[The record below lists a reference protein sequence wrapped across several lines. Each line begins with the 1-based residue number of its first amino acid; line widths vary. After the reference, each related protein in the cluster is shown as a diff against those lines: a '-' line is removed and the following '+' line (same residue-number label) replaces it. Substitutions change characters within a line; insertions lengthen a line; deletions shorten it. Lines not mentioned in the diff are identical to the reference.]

1 MRTPLTSAARAIWLA
16 QRFSPNSPRYNFTRR
31 FDIRG
36 PVRPELLHQAI
47 RQAQQECQVFDV
59 RLDEDADGPYQEF
72 LEGPNT
78 GFLTLDLS
86 DRPDPGRAA
95 HAWIADR
102 MRLPMDLRDGPV
114 GEDVLLKLHDEHW
127 FWYSCYHHALV
138 DAAGLAILT
147 DRVDDL
153 YTALLHG
160 TAPRSRP
167 LGPAAVL
174 TAEEAE
180 YTASRQFEADR
191 AYWLEELAD
200 RPEPVT
206 PAVRSADD
214 YGDVLR
220 ASGALTEAD
229 MAALIRLG
237 RGLRTSWTAVAAAA
251 AAAYLHGMTGQR
263 DLVIAVPA
271 TGRRTEV
278 ALRTPG
284 MLANELPLRVR
295 VRPDVTLGQLITQ
308 TSKALAGLLS
318 HQRFPHET
326 LRRELGMS
334 GLRDRLFHVAL
345 DLVRTGDRTT
355 LGGQPCTVTS
365 LNGGPVGDLTI
376 ILHPAANGS
385 GQAVDLEANDARYD
399 GPDVAAH
406 AVRLP
411 SFLRQLAAA
420 GPDTPLARLQPA
432 TSAERDRVLRDIQ
445 PAGDPVPP
453 ATVAEMFARQVARNP
468 EAPAAEADGRTLTYR
483 QLADRVDRLAG
494 LLADRGVRRGA
505 FVAVALPRGLNT
517 LTSLLAVMRTGAVYL
532 PVDPGYPE
540 SRIEEMLADARP
552 QLLVTDGQDG
562 LPSHDGLPA
571 LVLDD
576 PSVAAA
582 LDTPGCPDTVANLP
596 GPTSGDPA
604 YMIYTSGSTGR
615 PKGVLVPHTGLA
627 AFTATQAEVVR
638 PRPGERV
645 LMVSSPSF
653 DPSMWELCVWL
664 AAGGCAVIAPPG
676 LLPGPQL
683 AEFVTEHRIGC
694 VGTVPSALAALPPGS
709 LPDDLIIAVGAEP
722 LSPDLVRRWGDW
734 CRLHNVYGATEGTVF
749 TTMTQAL
756 SGPGTPSIGTPIRDA
771 RVYVLDDLLRPV
783 PPGVT
788 GELYLAGAGVS
799 LGYHGRLDLT
809 AQRFVPDPFGPP
821 GARMY
826 RTGDTG
832 RWGHDGLLHFAG
844 RADHQVKVRGFRV
857 ELGEVEARLAAHP
870 AVEHAAVTVHDA
882 APGGRRLVAYVV
894 AAGDATVDP
903 AALRAWVGRTLPEY
917 MVPAA
922 VVVLDVLPLTSNGKV
937 DRPALPAPDFRGAA
951 DHRPPTTA
959 TEVLLCE
966 LLREVLGA
974 SEVGV
979 DDSFF
984 DLGGDS
990 INAVQ
995 LAGRAVRAGLDL
1007 TPQDILTYRTAATLA
1022 AVADSGDAPQRD
1034 LSLLPDLPG
1043 MRSTDG
1049 RDAEAERAGAAHAEK
1064 AGAADAGA
1072 AEAGAADAEKADAT
1086 ETDAAAT
1093 DVVETDAVEADA
1105 VDADAADVAGPD
1117 LPLTPLQ
1124 EGMLFHSGYADDLDA
1139 DPYIGQQVV
1148 ELTGPVSLPRLRAAC
1163 EAMIARHDA
1172 LRAGFTLDEDG
1183 RARQRIAGRA
1193 TVPWAEHDLRGL
1205 SGAAQQARIEQIL
1218 EADKA
1223 KRFDLAVPPLLR
1235 FTAVSTGDER
1245 HLLVFSSHH
1254 LLFDGWSVSLMLRDL
1269 LACYGGD
1276 GPRLPRPVS
1285 FARYLRWLD
1294 RQPRQAAADA
1304 WQRALDGIEQPC
1316 LVAPGAPPSTAMPAL
1331 TVRSLSAELTDA
1343 LSRTARATGL
1353 TVNTVF
1359 QGAWATLLAQLT
1371 GRDDVLFG
1379 TSVSARPPHLAG
1391 VQDLVGMVMN
1401 TVPVRLRPAP
1411 DRTLADQLRQAQDEQ
1426 AALGPH
1432 HHLGLSRV
1440 QRAVGLSELFDTTL
1454 VFENAPVDRDAIRR
1468 PVPELRVAVAEA
1480 DRTGVTHYP
1489 LSLIVRPGPRLRLEL
1504 THRADVFTAEQA
1516 ETLLDRLERWLTAFA
1531 DDPGTLLGRVELLAT
1546 DQRDTLVHGHNATA
1560 VEHPPGTLHGLFRAQ
1575 ARRTPTAQAVVC
1587 GERRVDYRELDRL
1600 SGRLAAA
1607 LADRGVGPGRVVAV
1621 ALPRSVELVT
1631 ALLAVLR
1638 TGAAYLPLD
1647 PDYPAE
1653 RIRTMAE
1660 DALPTLTLDPDTFA
1674 GLMAQPV
1681 TGQAPDHPTDPVHPA
1696 YVIFTSGSTGRPKGI
1711 VVAHRGI
1718 VNYLQWKQRRF
1729 PLAPGDRVLQR
1740 TSVSFDPSVWEI
1752 FWPLHTGGTVVVAV
1766 PEADQQPGYLPELI
1780 RTERIHTAQFVPSTL
1795 ELFLLEPGAADCGSL
1810 RQVFC
1815 GGEAMTTGLAERFRK
1830 TSDAALHNLYGP
1842 TEVSIYTTSWQADPD
1857 GTTGDVPAG
1866 HAADNLRVYVLD
1878 GALRPVPPGMPGE
1891 IYIAGH
1897 QVAYGYVRRP
1907 VLTAERF
1914 VPDPYGPPGT
1924 RMYRTG
1930 DLGTRRPDGALRY
1943 LERADHQVKIRGHRI
1958 ELGEIDSAL
1967 GTVEGVRQVATVVR
1981 EDSPGALQIVAY
1993 AVPEPGRPLDP
2004 DAVRQQAAARLP
2016 DYMVPSAVVPLPAL
2030 PLTPNG
2036 KLDRR
2041 ALPAPAVA
2049 PRERR
2054 APRTARERLLCRLF
2068 GEVLGVAQIGIDDN
2082 FFDLGGDSITSIRL
2096 AGRAR
2101 PAGLA
2106 LTPRDVFRHRTV
2118 AALAEAATEVDP
2130 APGAP
2135 VPAAVPQLE
2144 LDADEIAELE
2154 AEWETGI

>member
-1 MRTPLTSAARAIWLA
+1 MHREAVQVRSGPHPRRQAAHTRTPLTSAARAIWLA
-16 QRFSPNSPRYNFTRR
+16 QQFSPNSPRYNFTRR

-36 PVRPELLHQAI
+36 AVEPELLHQAI

-72 LEGPNT
+72 QEGPNT
-78 GFLTLDLS
+78 SLLTVDLS
-86 DRPDPGRAA
+86 DRSDPEGAA
-95 HAWIADR
+95 HAWIAER
-102 MRLPMDLRDGPV
+102 MRLPMDLRGGPV
-114 GEDVLLKLHDEHW
+114 GEDVLLKLRDAHW
-127 FWYSCYHHALV
+127 FWYSCYHHALI

-160 TAPRSRP
+160 TAPGTRSLDP
-167 LGPAAVL
+167 VAVL
-174 TAEEAE
+174 VTEEAE
-180 YTASRQFEADR
+180 YTASRQFETDR
-191 AYWLEELAD
+191 EYWLEQLAD
-200 RPEPVT
+200 RPDPVT
-206 PAVRSADD
+206 PAIRSVDGD
-214 YGDVLR
+214 GDVLR

-229 MAALIRLG
+229 MAALTRLG
-237 RGLRTSWTAVAAAA
+237 RGLRTSWTVVAAAA
-251 AAAYLHGMTGQR
+251 VAAYLHGMTGQR
-263 DLVIAVPA
+263 DLVIAVPTTA
-271 TGRRTEV
+271 RRTEA

-295 VRPDVTLGQLITQ
+295 VRSDMTLGELIGQ
-308 TSKALAGLLS
+308 VSKSLAALLS

-326 LRRELGMS
+326 LRRELRMS

-345 DLVRTGDRTT
+345 DLVSTGDRTT
-355 LGGQPCTVTS
+355 LGGRPCTVTS
-365 LNGGPVGDLTI
+365 LNGGPVADLTV
-376 ILHPAANGS
+376 ILHPDADGS
-385 GQAVDLEANDARYD
+385 GQAVDLEANEARYD
-399 GPDVAAH
+399 RPDVDAH

-411 SFLRQLAAA
+411 SFLRAVAAA

-432 TSAERDRVLRDIQ
+432 TSAERARVLRDVQ
-445 PAGDPVPP
+445 PAAAPVPP
-453 ATVAEMFARQVARNP
+453 ATMAEMFARQVAHSP
-468 EAPAAEADGRTLTYR
+468 QAPAVEADGRALTYR

-540 SRIEEMLADARP
+540 DRIEAMLADARP
-552 QLLVTDGQDG
+552 QLLVTSGQDG
-562 LPSHDGLPA
+562 LPSRDGLPT

-576 PSVAAA
+576 ASVTAV
-582 LDTPGCPDTVANLP
+582 LDGPELDGPGRPDTAARLP
-596 GPTSGDPA
+596 RPTPGDPA

-627 AFTATQAEVVR
+627 AFAATQAEVVR

-676 LLPGPQL
+676 MLPGPEL
-683 AEFVTEHRIGC
+683 AEFVTEHRVGC
-694 VGTVPSALAALPPGS
+694 VGTVPSALAALPSGS
-709 LPDDLIIAVGAEP
+709 LPDGLIIAVGAEA
-722 LSPDLVRRWGDW
+722 LSPDLVRRWGDS

-756 SGPGTPSIGTPIRDA
+756 SGPGTPSIGSPIRDA

-783 PPGVT
+783 PPGAT

-799 LGYHGRLDLT
+799 LGYHGRPALT

-832 RWGHDGLLHFAG
+832 HWGYDGMLHFAG

-857 ELGEVEARLAAHP
+857 ELGEVEARLAANP
-870 AVEHAAVTVHDA
+870 AVEHAAATVHDGA
-882 APGGRRLVAYVV
+882 SAGRRLVAYVV
-894 AAGDATVDP
+894 PAADATVDP

-917 MVPAA
+917 MVPAG
-922 VVVLDVLPLTSNGKV
+922 VVVLDALPLTSNGKV
-937 DRPALPAPDFRGAA
+937 DRAALPAPDFRGAA
-951 DHRPPTTA
+951 VHRPPTTA
-959 TEVLLCE
+959 TEALLCE

-974 SEVGV
+974 SEIGV

-1007 TPQDILTYRTAATLA
+1007 TPQDFLTYRTAATLA
-1022 AVADSGDAPQRD
+1022 AVADGVEAPRRD
-1034 LSLLPDLPG
+1034 LSLLPDLLGAEPA
-1043 MRSTDG
+1043 DG
-1049 RDAEAERAGAAHAEK
+1049 REAEG
-1064 AGAADAGA
+1064 GDA
-1072 AEAGAADAEKADAT
+1072 AEP
-1086 ETDAAAT
+1086 
-1093 DVVETDAVEADA
+1093 
-1105 VDADAADVAGPD
+1105 VDD

-1124 EGMLFHSGYADDLDA
+1124 VGMLFHSGYADDLDA
-1139 DPYIGQQVV
+1139 DPYIGQQVL

-1163 EAMIARHDA
+1163 EAMVARHDA
-1172 LRAGFTLDEDG
+1172 LRACFAPNQSGED
-1183 RARQRIAGRA
+1183 RQRIVGQVS
-1193 TVPWAEHDLRGL
+1193 VPWAEHDLRGVPL
-1205 SGAAQQARIEQIL
+1205 AAQQARIEQIL
-1218 EADKA
+1218 AADKA
-1223 KRFDLAVPPLLR
+1223 TRFDLTVPPLLR

-1254 LLFDGWSVSLMLRDL
+1254 VLFDGWSVSLMLRDL
-1269 LACYGGD
+1269 FACYGGD
-1276 GPRLPRPVS
+1276 GPRLPSPVS
-1285 FARYLRWLD
+1285 FARYVRWLD
-1294 RQPRQAAADA
+1294 RQPRQAAVDA
-1304 WQRALDGIEQPC
+1304 WRRALDSVEQPC
-1316 LVAPGAPPSTAMPAL
+1316 LVAPGAQPSTAMPAL
-1331 TVRSLSAELTDA
+1331 TVRSLSAELTGA
-1343 LSRTARATGL
+1343 LGRAARATSL

-1359 QGAWATLLAQLT
+1359 QGAWAALLAQLT

-1391 VQDLVGMVMN
+1391 VQDLVGLVMN

-1411 DRTLADQLRQAQDEQ
+1411 DRTPADQLRQAQDEQ

-1432 HHLGLSRV
+1432 HHLGLPGV
-1440 QRAVGLSELFDTTL
+1440 QRAVGIGELFDTTL
-1454 VFENAPVDRDAIRR
+1454 VFENAPVDGDAIRR
-1468 PVPELRVAVAEA
+1468 PVPELRVSVGEA
-1480 DRTGVTHYP
+1480 DHTGVTHYP
-1489 LSLIVRPGPRLRLEL
+1489 LSLIVRPGPRFRLEL
-1504 THRADVFTAEQA
+1504 THRADVFTTDQA
-1516 ETLLDRLERWLTAFA
+1516 ETLLNRLERWLAAFA
-1531 DDPGTLLGRVELLAT
+1531 KDPGTLLGRVDLLAAGE
-1546 DQRDTLVHGHNATA
+1546 RDTLVHGHNATA
-1560 VEHPPGTLHGLFRAQ
+1560 VEHPSGTLHGLFRAQ
-1575 ARRTPTAQAVVC
+1575 ARRTPTAEAVVC
-1587 GERRVDYRELDRL
+1587 GERRVGYRELDRL

-1607 LADRGVGPGRVVAV
+1607 LADRGVGPGHVVAV

-1631 ALLAVLR
+1631 ALLAVMR

-1653 RIRTMAE
+1653 RIRTMSE
-1660 DALPTLTLDPDTFA
+1660 DARPTLTLDTHTFDD
-1674 GLMAQPV
+1674 LMAQQV
-1681 TGQAPDHPTDPVHPA
+1681 GEVAPDHATDPVHPA

-1718 VNYLQWKQRRF
+1718 VNYLQWMQRRF
-1729 PLAPGDRVLQR
+1729 PLALGDRVLQR

-1752 FWPLHTGGTVVVAV
+1752 FWPLHTGGTVVIAV

-1780 RTERIHTAQFVPSTL
+1780 RSERIHTAQFVPSTL
-1795 ELFLLEPGAADCGSL
+1795 ELFLLEPGAGDCDSL

-1815 GGEAMTTGLAERFRK
+1815 GGEAMTTGLVERFRK

-1866 HAADNLRVYVLD
+1866 HPADNLRVYVLD
-1878 GALRPVPPGMPGE
+1878 GALRPVPAGMPGE

-1897 QVAYGYVRRP
+1897 GVAHGYARRP

-1914 VPDPYGPPGT
+1914 VSDPYGPPGA

-1930 DLGTRRPDGALRY
+1930 DLGMRRPDGALRY
-1943 LERADHQVKIRGHRI
+1943 LERADDQVKIRGHRI
-1958 ELGEIDSAL
+1958 ELGEIDSVL

-1981 EDSPGALQIVAY
+1981 KDSLGAVQIVAY
-1993 AVPEPGRPLDP
+1993 AVPETGRPLDP
-2004 DAVRQQAAARLP
+2004 EAIQQQAAARLP
-2016 DYMVPSAVVPLPAL
+2016 DYMVPSAVVPLPVL

-2049 PRERR
+2049 TREHR
-2054 APRTARERLLCRLF
+2054 APRSAHERLLCRLV
-2068 GEVLGVAQIGIDDN
+2068 GEVLGVQQVGVDDN
-2082 FFDLGGDSITSIRL
+2082 FFELGGDSITSIRL

-2118 AALAEAATEVDP
+2118 AALAQAATEVDP
-2130 APGAP
+2130 AQGEALPS
-2135 VPAAVPQLE
+2135 AAPQLE
-2144 LDADEIAELE
+2144 LDAYEIAELE
-2154 AEWETGI
+2154 AQWETGK

>member
-1 MRTPLTSAARAIWLA
+1 MHREGDQGRSGPHPGKQAAGTRTPLTSAARAVWLA
-16 QRFSPNSPRYNFTRR
+16 QQFSPDSPRYHFTRR

-36 PVRPELLHQAI
+36 ALEPEVLHQAI

-72 LEGPNT
+72 LHGPNT
-78 GFLTLDLS
+78 GFLTVDLS
-86 DRPDPGRAA
+86 DRPDPETAA
-95 HAWIADR
+95 HAWIAER

-114 GEDVLLKLHDEHW
+114 GEDVVLKIHDEHW

-147 DRVDDL
+147 DRIDDL
-153 YTALLHG
+153 YTALLDG
-160 TAPRSRP
+160 TAPATRP
-167 LGPAAVL
+167 LGPVAVL
-174 TAEEAE
+174 ATEEAE

-191 AYWLEELAD
+191 AYWLMELAD

-214 YGDVLR
+214 HGGVLR
-220 ASGALTEAD
+220 ATGALTEAD
-229 MAALIRLG
+229 MAALGRLG
-237 RGLRTSWTAVAAAA
+237 RKLRTSWTAVTAAAV
-251 AAAYLHGMTGQR
+251 AAYLHGMTGQR

-271 TGRRTEV
+271 TARRTEA

-295 VRPDVTLGQLITQ
+295 VRPDMTLGELVAQ
-308 TSKALAGLLS
+308 TSKSLAGLLS

-326 LRRELGMS
+326 LRRELRMS

-345 DLVRTGDRTT
+345 DLVSTGDRSS
-355 LGGQPCTVTS
+355 LGGVPCTVTS

-376 ILHPAANGS
+376 ILHPAADGS
-385 GQAVDLEANDARYD
+385 GQAVDLEANQARYD
-399 GPDVAAH
+399 QPDVDAH

-411 SFLRQLAAA
+411 SFLRALAAA

-432 TSAERDRVLRDIQ
+432 TSAERHRVLRDLQ
-445 PAGDPVPP
+445 PAGAPVPP
-453 ATVAEMFARQVARNP
+453 VTVAQMFARQVARTP
-468 EAPAAEADGRTLTYR
+468 QAPAVEADGRTLTYR

-494 LLADRGVRRGA
+494 LLVDRGVRRGA

-540 SRIEEMLADARP
+540 GRIEAMLADARP
-552 QLLVTDGQDG
+552 QLLVTSGQDG
-562 LPSHDGLPA
+562 LPSRDGLPA

-576 PSVAAA
+576 PSVAAV
-582 LDTPGCPDTVANLP
+582 LDTPGCPDTVRNRP
-596 GPTSGDPA
+596 GPTPGDPA
-604 YMIYTSGSTGR
+604 YMIFTSGSTGR

-627 AFTATQAEVVR
+627 AFTVTQAEVVR

-653 DPSMWELCVWL
+653 DPSIWELCVWL

-676 LLPGPQL
+676 LLPGPEL
-683 AEFVTEHRIGC
+683 AEFVTERRIGC

-709 LPDDLIIAVGAEP
+709 LPDGLIIAVGAEP
-722 LSPDLVRRWGDW
+722 LSPDLVRRWGGG

-749 TTMTQAL
+749 TTMTPAL
-756 SGPGTPSIGTPIRDA
+756 SGPGTPSIGTPVRDA

-799 LGYHGRLDLT
+799 HGYHGRPDLT

-832 RWGHDGLLHFAG
+832 LWGHDGLLHFAG

-857 ELGEVEARLAAHP
+857 ELGEIEARLSAHP
-870 AVEHAAVTVHDA
+870 AVEHAAVTVHDT

-894 AAGDATVDP
+894 PAEDATVDP

-922 VVVLDVLPLTSNGKV
+922 AVVLDALPLTSNGKV
-937 DRPALPAPDFRGAA
+937 DRAALPAPDFRGAA
-951 DHRPPTTA
+951 AHRPPTTA

-966 LLREVLGA
+966 LMREVLGA

-1007 TPQDILTYRTAATLA
+1007 TPQDILTYRTVATLA
-1022 AVADSGDAPQRD
+1022 AVADSGEAPRRD
-1034 LSLLPDLPG
+1034 LSLLPDLSRTKPA
-1043 MRSTDG
+1043 DG
-1049 RDAEAERAGAAHAEK
+1049 PETEEAAP
-1064 AGAADAGA
+1064 
-1072 AEAGAADAEKADAT
+1072 
-1086 ETDAAAT
+1086 TDANT
-1093 DVVETDAVEADA
+1093 
-1105 VDADAADVAGPD
+1105 ADAADPDGVESGADTADAAEPDGAGPG

-1124 EGMLFHSGYADDLDA
+1124 EGMFFHSGYADELDA
-1139 DPYIGQQVV
+1139 DPYIGQQVL
-1148 ELTGPVSLPRLRAAC
+1148 ELTGPVDLPRLRTAC
-1163 EAMIARHDA
+1163 EEMIARHDA
-1172 LRAGFTLDEDG
+1172 LRAGFTLDEAG
-1183 RARQRIAGRA
+1183 RARQRITARV
-1193 TVPWAEHDLRGL
+1193 TVPWAQHDLRGL
-1205 SGAAQQARIEQIL
+1205 SGTAQQARLEQIL
-1218 EADKA
+1218 ESDKA

-1235 FTAVSTGDER
+1235 FTVVSTGEER

-1269 LACYGGD
+1269 FACYGAD
-1276 GPRLPRPVS
+1276 GARLPRPVS

-1294 RQPRQAAADA
+1294 RQPVQAAEDA
-1304 WQRALDGIEQPC
+1304 WRRALDGVEQPC
-1316 LVAPGAPPSTAMPAL
+1316 LVAPGAPPATAMPAL
-1331 TVRSLSAELTDA
+1331 AVRSLSTELTGA
-1343 LSRTARATGL
+1343 LGRTARATGL

-1359 QGAWATLLAQLT
+1359 QGAWAALLAQLT

-1411 DRTLADQLRQAQDEQ
+1411 DRPLADQLRQAQDEQ

-1432 HHLGLSRV
+1432 HHLGLSRL
-1440 QRAVGLSELFDTTL
+1440 QRAVGLGELFDTTL

-1504 THRADVFTAEQA
+1504 THRADMFTAGQA

-1531 DDPGTLLGRVELLAT
+1531 DDPGTLLGRVDLLAA
-1546 DQRDTLVHGHNATA
+1546 DERDALVHGHNATA
-1560 VEHPPGTLHGLFRAQ
+1560 VEHPPGTLHGMFRAQ
-1575 ARRTPTAQAVVC
+1575 ARRTPAAEAVVC
-1587 GERRVDYRELDRL
+1587 GERRVSYRELDRL

-1607 LADRGVGPGRVVAV
+1607 LADRGVGPGHVVAV

-1631 ALLAVLR
+1631 ALLAVVR

-1647 PDYPAE
+1647 PGYPAE

-1660 DALPTLTLDPDTFA
+1660 DARPTLTLDPDTLA

-1681 TGQAPDHPTDPVHPA
+1681 TGETPDHATDPVHPA

-1718 VNYLQWKQRRF
+1718 VNYLQWKQRAF

-1752 FWPLHTGGTVVVAV
+1752 FWPLHTGGTVVIAA
-1766 PEADQQPGYLPELI
+1766 PEADQQPGYLPQLI

-1795 ELFLLEPGAADCGSL
+1795 ELFLLEPGAADCDSL

-1830 TSDAALHNLYGP
+1830 TVDAALHNLYGP
-1842 TEVSIYTTSWQADPD
+1842 TEVSIYTTSWQAEPD
-1857 GTTGDVPAG
+1857 GTSGDVPAG
-1866 HAADNLRVYVLD
+1866 HPADNLRVYVLD
-1878 GALRPVPPGMPGE
+1878 GALRPVPPGTPGE
-1891 IYIAGH
+1891 IYIAGR
-1897 QVAYGYVRRP
+1897 QVAHGYARRP

-1914 VPDPYGPPGT
+1914 VPDPFGPRGT

-1930 DLGTRRPDGALRY
+1930 DLGMRRPDGALRY

-1958 ELGEIDSAL
+1958 ELGEIDSVL

-1981 EDSPGALQIVAY
+1981 EDSPGAAQIVAY

-2004 DAVRQQAAARLP
+2004 DAVRQRAAARLP

-2041 ALPAPAVA
+2041 ALPAPVVT
-2049 PRERR
+2049 PRELR

-2068 GEVLGVAQIGIDDN
+2068 GEVLGVERVGIDAN

-2096 AGRAR
+2096 VGRAR

-2130 APGAP
+2130 APGDP
-2135 VPAAVPQLE
+2135 VRVEVPQLE

-2154 AEWETGI
+2154 AQWETGI